1 MTQAANQVIT
11 AWLKRHFKTE
21 HHVWLCIGTPLY
33 SAPGSAPTTW
43 LTLDFHAEYS
53 NHVHLQE
60 VCKVLDHL
68 VPGLAQ
74 QLLATLAHV
83 NGRVI
88 DIFTPEALFEVA
100 EHELWYS
107 SGTDEELLEE
117 HRAMGA
123 DEDDLQG
130 LYRPSHYRDSLGPH
144 YAALA
149 GSLKDSSALLWTP
162 EEVIEAVEGT
172 PDWVRQIAQQLLR
185 LRSTYDATSPIG
197 ELTEKVAPG
206 EDHCCKY
213 EPSVVFWWSP
223 DDDMGRIYDDLV
235 NDRYEVGSERWQEE
249 LLALPLRSEESIV
262 PMVDWMEAAFPFMR
276 AVGDLHDMLWEAQK
290 LCK

>member
-1 MTQAANQVIT
+1 MLPRRQQRVEKQVALVEPALAVTKLWRGGNQVEFLRL
-11 AWLKRHFKTE
+11 AAGGECLMAGRK
-21 HHVWLCIGTPLY
+21 P
-33 SAPGSAPTTW
+33 A
-43 LTLDFHAEYS
+43 
-53 NHVHLQE
+53 
-60 VCKVLDHL
+60 
-68 VPGLAQ
+68 VPRAR
-74 QLLATLAHV
+74 
-83 NGRVI
+83 GRGQ
-88 DIFTPEALFEVA
+88 A
-100 EHELWYS
+100 
-107 SGTDEELLEE
+107 
-117 HRAMGA
+117 
-123 DEDDLQG
+123 
-130 LYRPSHYRDSLGPH
+130 
-144 YAALA
+144 AALA

-172 PDWVRQIAQQLLR
+172 PDWARQIAQQLLR

-223 DDDMGRIYDDLV
+223 DDDMGRIYDDVV
-235 NDRYEVGSERWQEE
+235 NDRYEVGPERWQEE